1 MAINSTES
9 KHKLLEGQVVG
20 AGPFLARVV
29 NHLDSTLMGG
39 LEVLLYE
46 GGTADSNLQSNT
58 IPVYYMS
65 PFWGTTSSGF
75 EGNNSADFNDVQKSY
90 GMWMVP
96 PDIGSCVMVIFVRG
110 MANAGYW
117 IGCIPDTYQN
127 HMVPGIAASRNV
139 ALTPEQERKYGTTNL
154 PVGEFLKRSRDLSG
168 ADVNKFTKPVHP
180 FADRLLAQG
189 LILDD
194 IRGITSSS
202 ARREY
207 PSSVFGISTPGP
219 IDESKG
225 SKTGEIGFDV
235 KSTAYVSRMG
245 GSQFVMDDGDK
256 DNLNELIRIR
266 TRTGHQILLH
276 NSSDLIYI
284 GNAAGTAWIELTS
297 QGKIDAYAADS
308 ISLHAEGDFNLR
320 ADRDFNIE
328 AGRAVKITSGEN
340 LQIESGNSIYGLA
353 VNDIKMQTSKELHIS
368 AGSDMFLGAQ
378 SDMHISASGDNL
390 NLASGGNTNIK
401 VNGDFRLGSTNSFI
415 QATDNLN
422 INGGQT
428 VKLGS
433 QGSVSFNAND
443 TISIAATKKINVLGK
458 QALYLTSPALGINGP
473 AATAGPAP
481 DSATAD
487 APTFPDA
494 PEPLQRYNLPNR
506 QPPGSWS
513 DGEFYKA
520 ADIVTIMT
528 RVPTHEPWEHHENV
542 NPERFGFGGTDSE
555 NTGTNTFSGANIV
568 YNKNPSY
575 APPSKTGNLAED
587 NIAAFLW
594 TIRRAEGT
602 ASKDGYRTQYTS
614 ALFDIDNAG
623 LPPGVTT
630 PTGAGN
636 YNGLKFY
643 TYGSNSYDKNGDSY
657 TNRSYKYKDHPRIVL
672 GPARLRSSAA
682 GAYQFMPDTWD
693 TCKKACNLPD
703 FSPASQD
710 KACIYLL
717 QTRNALDDVR
727 AGKFSSAA
735 YKIRKIWA
743 SFQGAGYGQREVP
756 TTTLAQYFREGGGTL
771 VA

>member
-9 KHKLLEGQVVG
+9 AHNSLAGQVVG
-20 AGPFLARVV
+20 SGPFLARVV
-29 NHLDSTLMGG
+29 NHLDSTFMGG

-46 GGTADSNLQSNT
+46 GGTADSNLQASA

-65 PFWGTTSSGF
+65 PFWGTTSSAF

-96 PDIGSCVMVIFVRG
+96 PDIGSVVMVIFVRG

-117 IGCIPDTYQN
+117 IGCVPDTYQN

-154 PVGEFLKRSRDLSG
+154 PVAEFLKRSRDLSG
-168 ADVNKFTKPVHP
+168 GVVDKFTKPVHP

-219 IDESKG
+219 VDTSKG
-225 SKTGEIGFDV
+225 AKTGQIGFGI
-235 KSTAYVSRMG
+235 KSTAYVSRLG

-256 DNLNELIRIR
+256 DGLNELVRIR

-284 GNAAGTAWIELTS
+284 ANAAGTAWIELTS

-328 AGRAVKITSGEN
+328 AGRAVKITSGETM
-340 LQIESGNSIYGLA
+340 QIESGASILALA
-353 VNDIKMQTSKELHIS
+353 VNNIKLQTSQEFHLS
-368 AGSDMFLGAQ
+368 AGTDMFLGAQ
-378 SDMHISASGDNL
+378 SDMHISAASDNL
-390 NLASGGNTNIK
+390 YLSSGGSTNIK
-401 VNGDFRLGSTNSFI
+401 ATTDMLLGSTK
-415 QATDNLN
+415 AMN
-422 INGGQT
+422 INGGT
-428 VKLGS
+428 AVLLGS
-433 QGSVSFNAND
+433 AGSISFNSNA
-443 TISIAATKKINVLGK
+443 TISIAATKTVNVLGQ
-458 QALYLTSPALGINGP
+458 QALNLTSPALGINGP
-473 AATAGPAP
+473 AATAGPKSDIPTAATIP
-481 DSATAD
+481 DT
-487 APTFPDA
+487 PD
-494 PEPLQRYNLPNR
+494 PLPRYNLPNR
-506 QPPGSWS
+506 QPPGAWS

-520 ADIVTIMT
+520 SDIVTIMT
-528 RVPTHEPWEHHENV
+528 RVPTHEPWAHHESI
-542 NPERFGFGGTDSE
+542 NPVRFSAHGTDGE

-568 YNKNPSY
+568 YSKNPSY
-575 APPSKTGNLAED
+575 APPTKTGNLAED

-614 ALFDIDNAG
+614 ALFDVDNAG
-623 LPPGVTT
+623 LPPGVTA
-630 PTGAGN
+630 PTGTQ
-636 YNGLKFY
+636 FY
-643 TYGSNSYDKNGDSY
+643 KGVKYYLYGSNSYDQDGGSW
-657 TNRSYKYKDHPRIVL
+657 TNRSYKYKDHPRVVL

-693 TCKKACNLPD
+693 QCKKACSLPD

-727 AGKFSSAA
+727 SGNFSSAA

-771 VA
+771 IA

>member
-1 MAINSTES
+1 MSINTTES
-9 KHKLLEGQVVG
+9 KHKSLEGVYVG
-20 AGPFLARVV
+20 PGPYLARVV

-46 GGTADSNLQSNT
+46 GGTADSNLQAGA

-65 PFWGTTSSGF
+65 PFWGSTSSAF

-96 PDIGSCVMVIFVRG
+96 PDIGSCVLVMFVRG

-117 IGCIPDTYQN
+117 IGCVPDTYQN
-127 HMVPGIAASRNV
+127 QMVPGIAASRAV
-139 ALTPEQERKYGTTNL
+139 ALTEEQQRKYGTTNL
-154 PVGEFLKRSRDLSG
+154 PVAEFLKRSRDLSG
-168 ADVNKFTKPVHP
+168 GVVDKFTKPVHP

-202 ARREY
+202 ARREH

-225 SKTGEIGFDV
+225 AKTGQIGFGE
-235 KSTAYVSRMG
+235 KSTAYVSRLG
-245 GSQFVMDDGDK
+245 GSTFVMDDGD
-256 DNLNELIRIR
+256 NQGLNELVRIR

-284 GNAAGTAWIELTS
+284 ANAAGTAWIELTS

-308 ISLHAEGDFNLR
+308 ISLHTEGDFNLR

-328 AGRAVKITSGEN
+328 AGRSVKMTSGEN
-340 LQIESGNSIYGLA
+340 IQIESGANIFGLA
-353 VNDIKMQTSKELHIS
+353 VNNITVQTSQELHLS
-368 AGSDMFLGAQ
+368 AGTDMFFGAQ
-378 SDMHISASGDNL
+378 SDMHISAAGDNL
-390 NLASGGNTNIK
+390 YVLSGGNTNIK
-401 VNGDFRLGSTNSFI
+401 ATADLRLGSTNAFI
-415 QATDNLN
+415 QSTDNLN
-422 INGGQT
+422 ISGGKA

-433 QGSVSFNAND
+433 AGDVSFNSNS
-443 TISIAATKKINVLGK
+443 TMSIAATGVVNVLGK
-458 QALYLTSPALGINGP
+458 SSLYLTSPDLEING
-473 AATAGPAP
+473 AQANAGPAP
-481 DSATAD
+481 DAVS
-487 APTFPDA
+487 PDT
-494 PEPLQRYNLPNR
+494 PQPPDTPDPLPRYNLPNR
-506 QPPGSWS
+506 QPGAWS

-520 ADIVTIMT
+520 SDIVTIMT
-528 RVPTHEPWEHHENV
+528 RVPTHEPWDHHENV
-542 NPERFGFGGTDSE
+542 NPVRFGSSGTDAE

-568 YNKNPSY
+568 YNKNPAY
-575 APPSKTGNLAED
+575 APPAKTGDIPND

-594 TIRRAEGT
+594 AIRRAEGT
-602 ASKDGYRTQYTS
+602 ASKDGYRTQYTG
-614 ALFDIDNAG
+614 ALFDVDNEG
-623 LPPGVTT
+623 LPSGVTA
-630 PTGAGN
+630 PTGTQ
-636 YNGLKFY
+636 FY
-643 TYGSNSYDKNGDSY
+643 KGVKYYIYGSNSYEQSNGSWV
-657 TNRSYKYKDHPRIVL
+657 NRSYKYKDHPRVVL

-693 TCKKACNLPD
+693 TCKKACSLPD

-717 QTRNALDDVR
+717 QTRNALDDVK
-727 AGKFSSAA
+727 AGRFTQAA
-735 YKIRKIWA
+735 YKVRKIWA

-756 TTTLAQYFREGGGTL
+756 NSTLAQYFKEGGGTI

>member
-1 MAINSTES
+1 
-9 KHKLLEGQVVG
+9 
-20 AGPFLARVV
+20 
-29 NHLDSTLMGG
+29 
-39 LEVLLYE
+39 
-46 GGTADSNLQSNT
+46 
-58 IPVYYMS
+58 
-65 PFWGTTSSGF
+65 
-75 EGNNSADFNDVQKSY
+75 
-90 GMWMVP
+90 
-96 PDIGSCVMVIFVRG
+96 
-110 MANAGYW
+110 
-117 IGCIPDTYQN
+117 
-127 HMVPGIAASRNV
+127 
-139 ALTPEQERKYGTTNL
+139 
-154 PVGEFLKRSRDLSG
+154 
-168 ADVNKFTKPVHP
+168 
-180 FADRLLAQG
+180 
-189 LILDD
+189 
-194 IRGITSSS
+194 
-202 ARREY
+202 
-207 PSSVFGISTPGP
+207 
-219 IDESKG
+219 
-225 SKTGEIGFDV
+225 
-235 KSTAYVSRMG
+235 
-245 GSQFVMDDGDK
+245 
-256 DNLNELIRIR
+256 
-266 TRTGHQILLH
+266 
-276 NSSDLIYI
+276 LIYI

-487 APTFPDA
+487 PPTFPDA
-494 PEPLQRYNLPNR
+494 PEPLPRYNLPNR

-520 ADIVTIMT
+520 TDIVTIMT

-542 NPERFGFGGTDSE
+542 NPERFGSNGTDSE

-568 YNKNPSY
+568 YNKNPAS
-575 APPSKTGNLAED
+575 APPTKTGNIAED

-602 ASKDGYRTQYTS
+602 ASAVGYQTMYTGAVFDPTQEKH
-614 ALFDIDNAG
+614 AG
-623 LPPGVTT
+623 LVSNGVKSDV
-630 PTGAGN
+630 ARF
-636 YNGLKFY
+636 NG
-643 TYGSNSYDKNGDSY
+643 T
-657 TNRSYKYKDHPRIVL
+657 TNRAYNWKDHPRLVISAPS
-672 GPARLRSSAA
+672 GNKTLRSSAA
-682 GAYQFMPDTWD
+682 GAYQYMPDTWD
-693 TCKKACNLPD
+693 TCKKACSLPD
-703 FSPASQD
+703 FSPKSQD
-710 KACIYLL
+710 KGCIYLL

-727 AGKFSSAA
+727 AGRFSSAA
-735 YKIRKIWA
+735 YKVRKIWA

>member
-1 MAINSTES
+1 MGINTTES
-9 KHKLLEGQVVG
+9 KHKSLEDVFVG
-20 AGPFLARVV
+20 PGPYLARVV

-46 GGTADSNLQSNT
+46 GGTASSDLRAGA

-65 PFWGTTSSGF
+65 PFWGSTSSEF

-96 PDIGSCVMVIFVRG
+96 PDIGSCVMVMFVRG

-117 IGCIPDTYQN
+117 IGCVPDTYQN

-139 ALTPEQERKYGTTNL
+139 ALTSEQERKYGTTNL
-154 PVGEFLKRSRDLSG
+154 PVAEFLKRSRDLSG
-168 ADVNKFTKPVHP
+168 GDANKFTKPVHP

-219 IDESKG
+219 IDDSRG
-225 SKTGEIGFDV
+225 AKTGQIGFGG
-235 KSTAYVSRMG
+235 KSTAYVSRLG

-256 DNLNELIRIR
+256 DNLNELVRIR

-284 GNAAGTAWIELTS
+284 ANAAGTAWIELTS

-328 AGRAVKITSGEN
+328 AGRAVKITSGETM
-340 LQIESGNSIYGLA
+340 QIESGASIIGLA
-353 VNDIKMQTSKELHIS
+353 VNDIKLQTSKEVHLN
-368 AGSDMFLGAQ
+368 AGSNMFLGAQ
-378 SDMHISASGDNL
+378 SDMHISAASDNL
-390 NLASGGNTNIK
+390 YISSGGATNIK
-401 VNGDFRLGSTNSFI
+401 ATTNMILGATQTMDVNGGTAVRLGS
-415 QATDNLN
+415 A
-422 INGGQT
+422 
-428 VKLGS
+428 
-433 QGSVSFNAND
+433 GSVSFNAD
-443 TISIAATKKINVLGK
+443 ATISIAAKKVVNVLG
-458 QALYLTSPALGINGP
+458 QTSLNLTSPDLNING
-473 AATAGPAP
+473 AVATAGPAP
-481 DSATAD
+481 GVPTEPTIPDTAD
-487 APTFPDA
+487 
-494 PEPLQRYNLPNR
+494 PLPRYNLPNR
-506 QPPGSWS
+506 QPPGNWS

-542 NPERFGFGGTDSE
+542 NPVRFGANGTDSE

-575 APPSKTGNLAED
+575 APPTKTGNLAED

-623 LPPGVTT
+623 LPSGVTA
-630 PTGAGN
+630 PTGAGG
-636 YNGLKFY
+636 YKGLKFY
-643 TYGSNSYDKNGDSY
+643 TYGSNSYDKDGDSY

-693 TCKKACNLPD
+693 TCKKACSLPD
-703 FSPASQD
+703 FSPKSQD

-727 AGKFSSAA
+727 AGNFSSAA
-735 YKIRKIWA
+735 YKVRKIWA
-743 SFQGAGYGQREVP
+743 SFQGAGYGQREIP
-756 TTTLAQYFREGGGTL
+756 STTLAQYFREGGGTI